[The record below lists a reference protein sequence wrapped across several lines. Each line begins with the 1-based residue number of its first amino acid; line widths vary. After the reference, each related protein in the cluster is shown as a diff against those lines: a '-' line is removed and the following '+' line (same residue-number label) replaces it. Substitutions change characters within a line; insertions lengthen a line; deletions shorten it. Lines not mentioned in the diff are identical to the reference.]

1 MKTSKSGVRSNLQLT
16 GVQEVLLNLGK
27 ELRKI
32 TRKSEV
38 GLLAAAEIVRKDMDV
53 TPPLIPVDTGALRA
67 SWYAYLGT
75 SAGRPNVTMGFSAT
89 YALMVHERGWTG
101 GKRPGSGPKFFEA
114 SLRRNKDKML
124 GAIAKTAKL

>member
-1 MKTSKSGVRSNLQLT
+1 MRTSKSAVRSDLKLS
-16 GVQEVLLNLGK
+16 GVQEVLFNLGR

-32 TRKSEV
+32 KNKSTT
-38 GLLAAAEIVRKDMDV
+38 GLVIAANIVRTDMDV

-67 SWYAYLGT
+67 SWYADLGT
-75 SAGRPNVTMGFSAT
+75 DKGRPNITMGFSAS
-89 YALMVHERGWTG
+89 YALLVHERGWSG

-124 GAIAKTAKL
+124 LAIAKTAKL